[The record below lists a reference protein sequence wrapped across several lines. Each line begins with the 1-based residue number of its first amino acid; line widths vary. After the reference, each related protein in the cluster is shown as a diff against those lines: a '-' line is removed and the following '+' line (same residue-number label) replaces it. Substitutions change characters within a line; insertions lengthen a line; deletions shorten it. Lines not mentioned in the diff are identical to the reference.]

1 MVPPTRD
8 LPAPHAPSNADS
20 ETVVI
25 RRLETLDEF
34 QSCVEL
40 QIDVWGAGFTDVVPA
55 SILQVASHIDGLVLG
70 AFADATLIGF
80 VFGLTGVKDGEIVH
94 WSHMLG
100 VRAQTRG
107 MGLGRRLKEAQRA
120 ELARRGIVRE
130 FWTFDPLQA
139 RNAHLNVN
147 RLGVRVIDYAV
158 NMYGT
163 TGSPLHLGIATDRF
177 IVELDTTKAPRAT
190 FVAADRGKLPIFT
203 PAPRVGDVVADGDSP
218 SSALIE
224 IPWDVQ
230 SGAHPADEIL
240 RWRIA
245 TRTYFQWAFLHGYR
259 VSALQ
264 RDHEAERAFYVI
276 DRDGDA

>member
-1 MVPPTRD
+1 MLPNTRD
-8 LPAPHAPSNADS
+8 LPAPPPADAGS
-20 ETVVI
+20 VVI
-25 RRLETLDEF
+25 RRLETLEEF
-34 QSCVEL
+34 QSCVDL

-55 SILQVASHIDGLVLG
+55 SILQVASHIEGLILG

-80 VFGLTGVKDGEIVH
+80 VFGLTGLKGGEVVH

-107 MGLGRRLKEAQRA
+107 MGIGRQLKEAQRA
-120 ELARRGIVRE
+120 ELARRGIARE

-147 RLGVRVIDYAV
+147 RLGVRVIDYTV

-177 IVELDTTKAPRAT
+177 IVELDTTKAPRSAHI
-190 FVAADRGKLPIFT
+190 VVDRGKLPIFT
-203 PAPRVGDVVADGDSP
+203 PAPHVDDILADGERP

-230 SGAHPADEIL
+230 NGALSTDEML

-245 TRTYFQWAFLHGYR
+245 TRSYFQWAFQHGYR
-259 VSALQ
+259 VSALH
-264 RDHEAERAFYVI
+264 RDRETERAFYVI
-276 DRDGDA
+276 DRHGAA